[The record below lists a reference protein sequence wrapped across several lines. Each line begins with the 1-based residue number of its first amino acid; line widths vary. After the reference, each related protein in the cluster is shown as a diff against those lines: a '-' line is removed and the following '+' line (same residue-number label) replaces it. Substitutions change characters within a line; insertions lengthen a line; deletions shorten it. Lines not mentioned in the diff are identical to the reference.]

1 MISRNA
7 RFATVAALLAGAALF
22 LQARA
27 RHGFA
32 PPRIVLAS
40 FPRELKNWAGMD
52 VPILDEDLKTLG
64 PGEFLQRTYKNQT
77 IGGDDVDLYL
87 AYFPSRSDALYKHL
101 PQNCLID
108 SGWSLVESGTTSLS
122 LPGDAPFVANRYLI
136 ARGADRQLVL
146 FWYSAYGRRVASES
160 RIDFRLLLDSLRL
173 NRSDNALIRLN
184 TGLLPGEKPD
194 DAERRLLAFAELVN
208 PLLNN
213 YIPR

>member
-1 MISRNA
+1 MISWNA
-7 RFATVAALLAGAALF
+7 RFATVAALLAGTALF
-22 LQARA
+22 LQTRA

-40 FPRELKNWAGMD
+40 FPVELKNWAGTD

-77 IGGDDVDLYL
+77 AGGDDVDLYL
-87 AYFPSRSDALYKHL
+87 AYLPSRSDALYKHL
-101 PQNCLID
+101 PQDCLID

-160 RIDFRLLLDSLRL
+160 RMDFRLLLDSLRL

-184 TGLLPGEKPD
+184 TGLLPGERPD